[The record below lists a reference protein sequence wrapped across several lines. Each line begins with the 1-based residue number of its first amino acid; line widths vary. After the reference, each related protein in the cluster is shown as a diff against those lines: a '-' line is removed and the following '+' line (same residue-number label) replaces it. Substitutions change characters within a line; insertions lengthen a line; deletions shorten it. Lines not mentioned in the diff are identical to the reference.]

1 MFGRGKLEREVSG
14 RVLCGL
20 EVGSMETE
28 CLEGRRVCWFCGTE
42 RLNTPAELVWR
53 FVKRDGRI
61 VGKR

>member
-1 MFGRGKLEREVSG
+1 MEVSG